1 VFTAPHNWQQH
12 PLSSLRTQVLRGKA
26 AIVFIAFVTMSRS
39 PLEAYEGLPFSPSS
53 SLLFGCTASRCSIYR
68 GLGVD
73 PRALELLAY
82 VM

>member
-1 VFTAPHNWQQH
+1 MKGIYRTSADWVSRKFV
-12 PLSSLRTQVLRGKA
+12 LSC
-26 AIVFIAFVTMSRS
+26 
-39 PLEAYEGLPFSPSS
+39 YEGLPFSPSS